1 MTIQEDQ
8 DFTKY
13 LTSINVKL
21 QYIFTYSVPWL
32 GLALSILALIALIKP
47 RRRVQGKSLLI
58 YIFKWQYAIA
68 IIYWLNLI
76 FNDDP
81 YSKKLFN
88 YSLRQNLS
96 DPICKLTFMLLKFIY
111 CTSPWMQ
118 VVIFLLLYHI
128 TMF

>member
-47 RRRVQGKSLLI
+47 RRRVQGKNLLI

-76 FNDDP
+76 FNDDQ

-88 YSLRQNLS
+88 YSLRQNVS
-96 DPICKLTFMLLKFIY
+96 DPICKLTFMLVNFIY

-118 VVIFLLLYHI
+118 VVIFL
-128 TMF
+128 